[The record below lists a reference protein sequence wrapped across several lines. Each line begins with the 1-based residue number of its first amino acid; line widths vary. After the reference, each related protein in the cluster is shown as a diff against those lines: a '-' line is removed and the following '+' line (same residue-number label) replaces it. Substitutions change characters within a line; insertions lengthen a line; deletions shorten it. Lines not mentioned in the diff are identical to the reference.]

1 MSAVGKD
8 SFTLKDIEGTFGVSR
23 GTVASLTR
31 AGLLEPIKGSRGER
45 QFSFQDVVL
54 IRTADSLKKANVPPR
69 RVTRALQ
76 RLKAW
81 SQDRPL
87 SGVRIAAV
95 GNGVVVSEAH
105 RQWEVE
111 TGQLVMELQPSRSQP
126 GAVLSIQSAR
136 KADNRAENSADN
148 CADNR
153 ADNCTD
159 PTEHRAEEHTGHG
172 PDAATWFQLG
182 CQLEAQDMR
191 KAEQAYRR
199 AIAIAPDYADPYLN
213 LGCLLTEAGRVQEAE
228 SLYRDALTAICDE
241 PLLHFNLGVTLEDLE
256 RYEDALRSYHRCIDI
271 APDMADA
278 HFNAAR
284 LHEQLGD
291 AHRAIRHFNQYRKYC
306 R

>member
-31 AGLLEPIKGSRGER
+31 AGLLEPVKGSRGER
-45 QFSFQDVVL
+45 QYSFQDVVL
-54 IRTADSLKKANVPPR
+54 IRTADSLKKANVAPR

-136 KADNRAENSADN
+136 KPDNFAEDRANDG
-148 CADNR
+148 
-153 ADNCTD
+153 TD
-159 PTEHRAEEHTGHG
+159 AGT
-172 PDAATWFQLG
+172 DAGTWFQLG

-228 SLYRDALTAICDE
+228 ALYRDAVAAIGDE

>member
-8 SFTLKDIEGTFGVSR
+8 SFTLKDIEGKFGVSR

-31 AGLLEPIKGSRGER
+31 AGLLEPAKGSRGER
-45 QFSFQDVVL
+45 KYSFQDVVL

-87 SGVRIAAV
+87 SGVRVAAV

-136 KADNRAENSADN
+136 KAED
-148 CADNR
+148 R
-153 ADNCTD
+153 ADDRADVGTD
-159 PTEHRAEEHTGHG
+159 AGT
-172 PDAATWFQLG
+172 DAGTWFQLG

-191 KAEQAYRR
+191 EAEQAYRR
-199 AIAIAPDYADPYLN
+199 AIAIAPDYTDPYLN

-228 SLYRDALTAICDE
+228 SLYRDAVAAIGDE

>member
-45 QFSFQDVVL
+45 KFSFQDVVL
-54 IRTADSLKKANVPPR
+54 IRTADSLKKANVSPR

-126 GAVLSIQSAR
+126 GAVLSIQAAR
-136 KADNRAENSADN
+136 RGDNRAQD
-148 CADNR
+148 
-153 ADNCTD
+153 
-159 PTEHRAEEHTGHG
+159 RAEDPANDRTDNGV
-172 PDAATWFQLG
+172 DAGTWFQLG
-182 CQLEAQDMR
+182 CQLETQDMG

-228 SLYRDALTAICDE
+228 SLYREAVAAIGDE

>member
-45 QFSFQDVVL
+45 KFSFQDVVL

-136 KADNRAENSADN
+136 KGENRAND
-148 CADNR
+148 
-153 ADNCTD
+153 
-159 PTEHRAEEHTGHG
+159 RAEDRASDRTASDRTDTGV
-172 PDAATWFQLG
+172 DAGTWFQLG

-228 SLYRDALTAICDE
+228 SLYRDAVAAIGDE

>member
-31 AGLLEPIKGSRGER
+31 AGLLEPVKGSRGER
-45 QFSFQDVVL
+45 QYSFQDVVL

-136 KADNRAENSADN
+136 KSEN
-148 CADNR
+148 CAQDR
-153 ADNCTD
+153 ANDGTD
-159 PTEHRAEEHTGHG
+159 AGT
-172 PDAATWFQLG
+172 DAGTWFQLG
-182 CQLEAQDMR
+182 CQLEAQDMP

-228 SLYRDALTAICDE
+228 ALYRDAVAAIGDE

-256 RYEDALRSYHRCIDI
+256 RYEDALHSYHRCIDI

>member
-8 SFTLKDIEGTFGVSR
+8 SFTLKDIEGKFGVSR

-31 AGLLEPIKGSRGER
+31 AGLLEPVKGSRGER
-45 QFSFQDVVL
+45 QYSFQDVVL

-95 GNGVVVSEAH
+95 GNGVVVSEPH

-136 KADNRAENSADN
+136 KAED
-148 CADNR
+148 R
-153 ADNCTD
+153 ADDHADVGTD
-159 PTEHRAEEHTGHG
+159 AGS
-172 PDAATWFQLG
+172 DAGTWFQLG

-228 SLYRDALTAICDE
+228 ALYRDAVAAIGDE

>member
-1 MSAVGKD
+1 MSAAGKD
-8 SFTLKDIEGTFGVSR
+8 SFTLKEIETTFGVSR
-23 GTVASLTR
+23 GAVASLTR
-31 AGLLEPIKGSRGER
+31 AGLLEPIRGSRGEHK
-45 QFSFQDVVL
+45 FSFQDVVL

-81 SQDRPL
+81 SHDRPL

-95 GNGVVVSEAH
+95 GNGVVVSEPH

-111 TGQLVMELQPSRSQP
+111 TGQLVMELQPSRSKP
-126 GAVLSIQSAR
+126 GAVLSIQSAK
-136 KADNRAENSADN
+136 KAGDRTNERSD
-148 CADNR
+148 DRSDDR
-153 ADNCTD
+153 ADND
-159 PTEHRAEEHTGHG
+159 H
-172 PDAATWFQLG
+172 DASTWFQLG

-199 AIAIAPDYADPYLN
+199 AIAIAPDYADAYLN
-213 LGCLLTEAGRVQEAE
+213 LGCLLTEAGRLQEAE
-228 SLYRDALTAICDE
+228 SLYRDAVAANGDE

>member
-31 AGLLEPIKGSRGER
+31 AGLLEPVKGSRGER
-45 QFSFQDVVL
+45 QYSFQDVVL

-136 KADNRAENSADN
+136 KSDN
-148 CADNR
+148 CAEDR
-153 ADNCTD
+153 ANDGTD
-159 PTEHRAEEHTGHG
+159 AGT
-172 PDAATWFQLG
+172 DAGTWFQLG

-228 SLYRDALTAICDE
+228 ALYRDAVAAIGDE

>member
-1 MSAVGKD
+1 MSAAGKD
-8 SFTLKDIEGTFGVSR
+8 SFTLKEIETTFGVSR
-23 GTVASLTR
+23 ATVASLTR
-31 AGLLEPIKGSRGER
+31 AGLLEPVRGSRGEHK
-45 QFSFQDVVL
+45 FSFQDVVL

-81 SQDRPL
+81 SHDRPL

-95 GNGVVVSEAH
+95 GNGVVVSEPH

-111 TGQLVMELQPSRSQP
+111 TGQLVMELQPSRSKP

-136 KADNRAENSADN
+136 KADDRTDN
-148 CADNR
+148 D
-153 ADNCTD
+153 
-159 PTEHRAEEHTGHG
+159 H
-172 PDAATWFQLG
+172 DAGTWFQLG

-199 AIAIAPDYADPYLN
+199 AIAIAPDYADAYLN
-213 LGCLLTEAGRVQEAE
+213 LGCLLTEAGRLQEAE
-228 SLYRDALTAICDE
+228 SLYRDAVAAIGDE

>member
-31 AGLLEPIKGSRGER
+31 AGLLEPVKGSRGER
-45 QFSFQDVVL
+45 QYSFQDVVL

-136 KADNRAENSADN
+136 KSDDCAQDRANDG
-148 CADNR
+148 
-153 ADNCTD
+153 TD
-159 PTEHRAEEHTGHG
+159 AGT
-172 PDAATWFQLG
+172 DAGTWFQLG

-228 SLYRDALTAICDE
+228 ALYRDAVAAIGDE

-291 AHRAIRHFNQYRKYC
+291 AHRAIRHFNQYRKHC

>member
-8 SFTLKDIEGTFGVSR
+8 SFTLKDIEGKFGVSR

-31 AGLLEPIKGSRGER
+31 AGLLEPAKGSRGER
-45 QFSFQDVVL
+45 KYSFQDVVL

-95 GNGVVVSEAH
+95 GNGVVVSEPH

-136 KADNRAENSADN
+136 KAED
-148 CADNR
+148 R
-153 ADNCTD
+153 ADDHADVGTD
-159 PTEHRAEEHTGHG
+159 AGS
-172 PDAATWFQLG
+172 DAGTWFQLG

-228 SLYRDALTAICDE
+228 ALYRDAVAAIGDE

>member
-8 SFTLKDIEGTFGVSR
+8 SFTLKDIEGKFGVSR

-31 AGLLEPIKGSRGER
+31 AGLLEPAKGSRGER
-45 QFSFQDVVL
+45 QYSFQDVVL

-95 GNGVVVSEAH
+95 GNGVVVSEPH

-136 KADNRAENSADN
+136 KAED
-148 CADNR
+148 R
-153 ADNCTD
+153 ADDHADVGTD
-159 PTEHRAEEHTGHG
+159 AGS
-172 PDAATWFQLG
+172 DAGTWFQLG

-228 SLYRDALTAICDE
+228 ALYRDAVAAIGDE

>member
-136 KADNRAENSADN
+136 KAED
-148 CADNR
+148 R
-153 ADNCTD
+153 ADERDN
-159 PTEHRAEEHTGHG
+159 AGA
-172 PDAATWFQLG
+172 DAGSWFHLG

-213 LGCLLTEAGRVQEAE
+213 LGCLLTEAGRLPEAE
-228 SLYRDALTAICDE
+228 SLYREAVAAVGDE

>member
-81 SQDRPL
+81 SHDRPL
-87 SGVRIAAV
+87 SGVRIAAI

-136 KADNRAENSADN
+136 KAED
-148 CADNR
+148 R
-153 ADNCTD
+153 ADERDN
-159 PTEHRAEEHTGHG
+159 AGA
-172 PDAATWFQLG
+172 DASSWFQLG

-213 LGCLLTEAGRVQEAE
+213 LGCLLTEAGRLQEAE
-228 SLYRDALTAICDE
+228 SLYRDAVAAIGDE

>member
-8 SFTLKDIEGTFGVSR
+8 SFTLKDIEGKFGVSR

-31 AGLLEPIKGSRGER
+31 AGLLEPAKGSRGER
-45 QFSFQDVVL
+45 KYSFQDVVL

-95 GNGVVVSEAH
+95 GNGVVVSEPH

-136 KADNRAENSADN
+136 KAED
-148 CADNR
+148 R
-153 ADNCTD
+153 ADDHADVGTD
-159 PTEHRAEEHTGHG
+159 AGS
-172 PDAATWFQLG
+172 DAGTWFQLG

-228 SLYRDALTAICDE
+228 SLYRDAVAAIGDE

>member
-45 QFSFQDVVL
+45 KFSFQDVVL

-136 KADNRAENSADN
+136 KAEDRANDRAED
-148 CADNR
+148 R
-153 ADNCTD
+153 ADERTD
-159 PTEHRAEEHTGHG
+159 YGT
-172 PDAATWFQLG
+172 DAGTWFQLG

-228 SLYRDALTAICDE
+228 SLYREAVAAIGDE

-256 RYEDALRSYHRCIDI
+256 RYEDALCSYHRCIDI

>member
-8 SFTLKDIEGTFGVSR
+8 SFTLKDIEGKFGVSR

-31 AGLLEPIKGSRGER
+31 AGLLEPAKGSRGER
-45 QFSFQDVVL
+45 QYSFQDVVL

-95 GNGVVVSEAH
+95 GNGVVVSEPH

-136 KADNRAENSADN
+136 KAED
-148 CADNR
+148 R
-153 ADNCTD
+153 ADDRADVGTD
-159 PTEHRAEEHTGHG
+159 AGS
-172 PDAATWFQLG
+172 DAGTWFQLG

-228 SLYRDALTAICDE
+228 SLYRDAVAAIGDE

>member
-81 SQDRPL
+81 SHDRPL
-87 SGVRIAAV
+87 SGVRIAAI

-105 RQWEVE
+105 RQWEIE
-111 TGQLVMELQPSRSQP
+111 TGQLLMELQPSRSQP

-136 KADNRAENSADN
+136 KAED
-148 CADNR
+148 R
-153 ADNCTD
+153 ADERDN
-159 PTEHRAEEHTGHG
+159 AGA
-172 PDAATWFQLG
+172 DAGSWFQLG

-213 LGCLLTEAGRVQEAE
+213 LGCLLTEAGRLQEAE
-228 SLYRDALTAICDE
+228 SLYRDAVAAIGDE

>member
-81 SQDRPL
+81 SHDRPL
-87 SGVRIAAV
+87 SGVRIAAI

-136 KADNRAENSADN
+136 KAED
-148 CADNR
+148 R
-153 ADNCTD
+153 ADERDN
-159 PTEHRAEEHTGHG
+159 AGA
-172 PDAATWFQLG
+172 DAGSWFQLG

-213 LGCLLTEAGRVQEAE
+213 LGCLLTEAGRLQEAE
-228 SLYRDALTAICDE
+228 SLYRDAVAAIGDE

>member
-23 GTVASLTR
+23 ATVASLTR

-81 SQDRPL
+81 SHDRPL
-87 SGVRIAAV
+87 SGMRIAAV

-136 KADNRAENSADN
+136 KAEGRTDKCGGDGSEDGAKDRANDG
-148 CADNR
+148 
-153 ADNCTD
+153 TD
-159 PTEHRAEEHTGHG
+159 AG
-172 PDAATWFQLG
+172 TWFQLG

-228 SLYRDALTAICDE
+228 SLYRDAVAAIADE

>member
-81 SQDRPL
+81 SHDRPL

-136 KADNRAENSADN
+136 KAED
-148 CADNR
+148 R
-153 ADNCTD
+153 ADERDN
-159 PTEHRAEEHTGHG
+159 AGA
-172 PDAATWFQLG
+172 DAGSWFQLG

-213 LGCLLTEAGRVQEAE
+213 LGCLLTEAGRLQEAE
-228 SLYRDALTAICDE
+228 SLYRDAVAAIGDE

>member
-8 SFTLKDIEGTFGVSR
+8 SFTLKDIEGKFGVSR

-31 AGLLEPIKGSRGER
+31 AGLLEPAKGSRGER
-45 QFSFQDVVL
+45 KFSFQDVVL

-95 GNGVVVSEAH
+95 GNGVVVSEPH

-136 KADNRAENSADN
+136 KAED
-148 CADNR
+148 R
-153 ADNCTD
+153 ADDHADVGTD
-159 PTEHRAEEHTGHG
+159 AGS
-172 PDAATWFQLG
+172 DAGTWFQLG

-228 SLYRDALTAICDE
+228 ALYRDAVAAIGDE

>member
-8 SFTLKDIEGTFGVSR
+8 SFTLKDIEGKFGVSR

-31 AGLLEPIKGSRGER
+31 AGLLEPVKGSRGER
-45 QFSFQDVVL
+45 KYSFQDVVL
-54 IRTADSLKKANVPPR
+54 IRTADSLKKASVPPR

-87 SGVRIAAV
+87 SGVRVAAV
-95 GNGVVVSEAH
+95 GNGVVVSEPH

-136 KADNRAENSADN
+136 KAED
-148 CADNR
+148 R
-153 ADNCTD
+153 ADDHADVGTD
-159 PTEHRAEEHTGHG
+159 AGS
-172 PDAATWFQLG
+172 DAGTWFQLG

-228 SLYRDALTAICDE
+228 SLYRDAVAAIGDE

>member
-31 AGLLEPIKGSRGER
+31 AGLLEPVKGSRGER
-45 QFSFQDVVL
+45 QYSFQDVVL

-136 KADNRAENSADN
+136 KSEN
-148 CADNR
+148 CAEDR
-153 ADNCTD
+153 ANDGTD
-159 PTEHRAEEHTGHG
+159 AGT
-172 PDAATWFQLG
+172 DAGTWFQLG

-228 SLYRDALTAICDE
+228 ALYRDAVAAIGDE